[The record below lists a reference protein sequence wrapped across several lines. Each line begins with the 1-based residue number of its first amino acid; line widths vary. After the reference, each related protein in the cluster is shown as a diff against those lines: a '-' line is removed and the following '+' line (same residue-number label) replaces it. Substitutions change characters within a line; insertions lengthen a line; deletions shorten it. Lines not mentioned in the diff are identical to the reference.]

1 MKTEISDRVANLP
14 LARQINIARSYP
26 RFGTVA
32 NAARIKDTT
41 PKRKVLK

>member
-1 MKTEISDRVANLP
+1 MRNMGNRVANLP
-14 LARQINIARSYP
+14 LSRQINIARSYP
-26 RFGTVA
+26 AFGTVA